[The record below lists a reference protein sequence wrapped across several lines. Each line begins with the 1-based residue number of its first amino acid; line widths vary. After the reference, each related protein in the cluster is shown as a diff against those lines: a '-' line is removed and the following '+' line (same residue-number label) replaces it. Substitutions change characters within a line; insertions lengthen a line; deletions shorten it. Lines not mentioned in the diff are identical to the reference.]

1 MKVFLYLFLNI
12 VDVAYVNLNKL
23 TVEVHKDMKWKH
35 FNNTIDNQSYP
46 LDIVLYIQLD
56 TIYN

>member
-23 TVEVHKDMKWKH
+23 TVDVHKDMKWKH
-35 FNNTIDNQSYP
+35 FNNTIDNQS
-46 LDIVLYIQLD
+46 
-56 TIYN
+56 